1 MNRLE
6 FSDINKFF
14 TSLGIVLI
22 IIATL
27 LPWYINQNL
36 SVVIIEQEKIDQ
48 STNIGKEIIINQQN
62 IMLFL
67 SQNTL
72 IIVLS
77 LLFLGC
83 ISIFFGLWRWIER
96 QKVKDKIEDENLKEK
111 QLNNIDKNEKTQ
123 MIAEE
128 LGTTVEKKPNIVQK
142 YINIE
147 NSVYLKL
154 AAYAKV
160 NYETSNDI
168 RIGRYN
174 YDVIIKSK
182 YIDKRSDL
190 IIEVKYYDKISLYN
204 KPRIDID
211 QFLLAVINYEK
222 TQEREV
228 IPIIMFVFDDKLN
241 LNEFDAIKE
250 KLIDYSNNVRPN
262 LRIKVLK
269 ESEIESQEAIE
280 LITR

>member
-22 IIATL
+22 IIAAL

-36 SVVIIEQEKIDQ
+36 SVVIIEQEKINQ
-48 STNIGKEIIINQQN
+48 STIIGKEIIFNQQN

-72 IIVLS
+72 IIVMS
-77 LLFLGC
+77 LLLLGG
-83 ISIFFGLWRWIER
+83 ISISFGLWRWVER
-96 QKVKDKIEDENLKEK
+96 QKVKDAIEDESLKEK
-111 QLNNIDKNEKTQ
+111 QLNNIENNEKKQ
-123 MIAEE
+123 IIAEE
-128 LGTTVEKKPNIVQK
+128 LGTTIEMKPKIVQK
-142 YINIE
+142 YVEIE

-154 AAYAKV
+154 ANYTRV
-160 NYETSNDI
+160 NYDISNNI

-182 YIDKRSDL
+182 YIEKRSDF
-190 IIEVKYYDKISLYN
+190 IIEVKYYEEIPLYN

-211 QFLLAVINYEK
+211 NFLLAVINYEK
-222 TQEREV
+222 TQERGV
-228 IPIIMFVFDDKLN
+228 IPIIMFVFDDNMN
-241 LNEFDAIKE
+241 LNEFDVIKE
-250 KLIDYSNNVRPN
+250 KLIYYSNDVRPN
-262 LRIKVLK
+262 LRIKVIK
-269 ESEIESQEAIE
+269 ESEVESQEAIE